1 MKPSHQDLQRG
12 YIGEMREAMQI
23 AQSWWQ
29 ALVKAEL
36 KGSALG
42 AEAEA
47 KRRWPNGPASHPRVV
62 GVIVKYMHACEALN
76 AGKPRPEQESVNHFL
91 IEGLDTRDSQ
101 DVNDFTDALSY
112 WPISR
117 DESGNR
123 V

>member
-1 MKPSHQDLQRG
+1 MKPTHQQLQKA
-12 YIGEMREAMQI
+12 YIAEMREAMRVSI
-23 AQSWWQ
+23 AWWQ
-29 ALVKAEL
+29 SLVKTEL

-47 KRRWPNGPASHPRVV
+47 RRRWPDGAASHPRVV

-76 AGKPRPEQESVNHFL
+76 AGKPRTEQESVNHFL
-91 IEGLDTRDSQ
+91 IEGLDTRESQ
-101 DVNDFTDALSY
+101 DLNDFTDDLSY

-117 DESGNR
+117 DENGNR